1 MGFVTPNGETVNTFL
16 AAHFYQHAQYG
27 ELFTLNRDFGN
38 PIGEGWIAD
47 NMDHF
52 NDGNTHA
59 IMIRV
64 KDGMVAFYIDGKEI
78 FKEIPLNTEEAYFI
92 IQFTSAD
99 SFIDNFCISDT
110 LTYIP
115 DYPVN
120 DPNPE
125 GDETVGVDLT
135 EKDLKPTD
143 GKTVGE
149 ILPIIIGGAAVIVLL
164 GIGGFILWKKKQV
177 KTNE

>member
-1 MGFVTPNGETVNTFL
+1 
-16 AAHFYQHAQYG
+16 
-27 ELFTLNRDFGN
+27 
-38 PIGEGWIAD
+38 
-47 NMDHF
+47 
-52 NDGNTHA
+52 
-59 IMIRV
+59 
-64 KDGMVAFYIDGKEI
+64 
-78 FKEIPLNTEEAYFI
+78 
-92 IQFTSAD
+92 
-99 SFIDNFCISDT
+99 